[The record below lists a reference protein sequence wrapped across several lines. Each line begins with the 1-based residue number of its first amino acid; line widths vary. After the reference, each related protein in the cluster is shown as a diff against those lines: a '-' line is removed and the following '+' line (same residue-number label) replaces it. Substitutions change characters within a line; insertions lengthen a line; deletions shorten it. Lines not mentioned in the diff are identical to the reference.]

1 MKAKVKML
9 SLMFI
14 LRAQKLK
21 GECSLLKFH
30 YKVNDLRENLHLDV
44 QNASRKP
51 QVWRLVLV
59 TWPLAVPPDGANKV
73 M

>member
-51 QVWRLVLV
+51 QV
-59 TWPLAVPPDGANKV
+59 
-73 M
+73 